1 MTQRD
6 ENGGAPCAHESI
18 GVAQDGSDVVV
29 CWNCDEQFIRESELR
44 ARLDDLRLHD
54 DTGDPHDE
62 GYMAALYDIRR
73 HFLGDES

>member
-1 MTQRD
+1 
-6 ENGGAPCAHESI
+6 
-18 GVAQDGSDVVV
+18 VVV

-44 ARLDDLRLHD
+44 ARLDDLRLYD
-54 DTGDPHDE
+54 DTVDPHDE